1 MRINNLYGCILA
13 GGSGTRF
20 WPLSRQSKPKQF
32 LNICGDYSMLQ
43 MTFNRLSPLIPDEK
57 LLIIGNKDH
66 KNLINEQLPVLQDA
80 NILLEPKGKNTALA
94 IGVAAKALLSKD
106 SNAIMLIVASDHD
119 IKHENEFLRLVQEGV
134 KFINQQPE
142 MLLLFGIVPDKPATG
157 YGYIEKGTDS
167 GSAYKVA
174 KFIEKPILEKAEEF
188 VSSGKYLWNSGMF
201 MWKAATILES
211 MKEYMPELY
220 HQLINADLNN
230 PKDIENL
237 YNTAESQSIDY
248 GVLEKAKAVY
258 VLPADIGWNDVGSWD
273 SVELNSFENENT
285 LQIDSSNISVKSN
298 KFIATIGVNNL
309 TVIETDDAILI
320 FDKNRAQDVKKV
332 VDELKNK
339 NKTHLL

>member
-1 MRINNLYGCILA
+1 MHINNLYGCILA

-66 KNLINEQLPVLQDA
+66 KNIINEQLPVLQDT

-94 IGVAAKALLSKD
+94 IGIAAKYLLSKD
-106 SNAIMLIVASDHD
+106 LNAIMLIVASDHD

-134 KFINQQPE
+134 KFINTQPE
-142 MLLLFGIVPDKPATG
+142 ALLLFGIVPDKPATG
-157 YGYIEKGTDS
+157 YGYIEKGDDS
-167 GSAYKVA
+167 DSTFKVA
-174 KFIEKPILEKAEEF
+174 KFVEKPVLEKAREF
-188 VSSGKYLWNSGMF
+188 VASGKYLWNSGMF
-201 MWKAATILES
+201 MWKADAILKN
-211 MKEYMPELY
+211 MQEYMPELY
-220 HQLINADLNN
+220 EQLMNADLNS

-285 LQIDSSNISVKSN
+285 LQIDSSNISVKSD

-320 FDKNRAQDVKKV
+320 FDKNRAQDVKKI